1 MRNERLKQQCLAV
14 LGTARDRDKGLSTRD
29 IADALDISVY
39 KTRLLLLDLEKEGR
53 VKALPREKPWRGA
66 ARHWAGR

>member
-1 MRNERLKQQCLAV
+1 V
-14 LGTARDRDKGLSTRD
+14 DKGLSTRD

-66 ARHWAGR
+66 ARRWAGR

>member
-1 MRNERLKQQCLAV
+1 MRNERLKRQCLAV
-14 LGTARDRDKGLSTRD
+14 LGTARDVDKGLSTRD

-66 ARHWAGR
+66 ARRWAGR

>member
-14 LGTARDRDKGLSTRD
+14 LGTARGVDKGLSTRD

-66 ARHWAGR
+66 ARRWAGR